1 MDVRAAVLDNPDSL
15 SNGGSRCLRR
25 AFLTGAVAAIAASC
39 WPPRRAD
46 AAAQDVADTSP
57 EARADATRR
66 LPLSE
71 LTGETRRKIMAV
83 VESPTIFRRM
93 PQKSIDCDPEMY
105 LFLIRNPEVVVNI
118 WKVMGVAN
126 MTAERLGAYAWKG
139 KDGTGT
145 ECDVELVYGTDE
157 LHVLYSDGW
166 YEGPLLRN
174 KCTGRAVIVLHSG
187 FVQGEDRRWY
197 VGNRLD
203 LFLQLDNA
211 GVDLVART
219 LSPWVGKVA
228 DSNFNESCKFASKL
242 SLTAEQNA
250 AGMQRLA
257 GKLTNCG
264 QPVRDEFAR
273 VSAGV
278 EQRAALRNVAGTQPV
293 RRG

>member
-1 MDVRAAVLDNPDSL
+1 MADQAPSNSNRAWRGPCRRSFLA
-15 SNGGSRCLRR
+15 GGL
-25 AFLTGAVAAIAASC
+25 AAIAASI
-39 WPPRRAD
+39 WPRTDLSSAESD
-46 AAAQDVADTSP
+46 AADTSA

-71 LTGETRRKIMAV
+71 LTAETRRKIMAV
-83 VESPTIFRRM
+83 VESPTIFRRL
-93 PQKSIDCDPEMY
+93 PQRAFDCDPEMY

-118 WKVMGVAN
+118 WQVMGVAN

-157 LHVLYSDGW
+157 MHVIYSDGF
-166 YEGPLLRN
+166 YEGPLIRR
-174 KCTGRAVIVLHSG
+174 KITGRAVMVMQTG
-187 FVQGEDRRWY
+187 YAQAQDRRWQI
-197 VGNRLD
+197 GNRLD

-211 GVDLVART
+211 GLDLVART

-228 DSNFNESCKFASKL
+228 DSNFAESCKFASKL

-257 GKLTNCG
+257 GKLTSCE
-264 QPVRDEFAR
+264 QQVRDEFAR
-273 VSAGV
+273 VSVGV
-278 EQRAALRNVAGTQPV
+278 EQRAALRNVAASQPV